1 VRATVAG
8 AALVAVSLLT
18 IRFFPGQGHDHLR
31 ELAALVV
38 AGAAGLLAYLGVQR
52 ALRAPEI
59 GWLRSGLAS
68 VQPLRR
74 REG

>member
-18 IRFFPGQGHDHLR
+18 IRFFPGQDSDHLR

-38 AGAAGLLAYLGVQR
+38 AGAAGLLAYVGVQR

-68 VQPLRR
+68 KHPVRR
-74 REG
+74 RAR